1 MDIVRPLAARPEP
14 GYRELIDSYIDRLA
28 HLYDTSRRDLLYYL
42 GLTRQ
47 EVDRDSLTFGVGLPA
62 KFATGLSAALRIPER
77 RLHEMTM
84 QSYHLRALRVA
95 PDLSQI
101 AAALWGQSG
110 HIRYCPECLDETNG
124 EWQTGWRL
132 CWEFA
137 CLRHSLLLRDSCSAC
152 GSLVPP
158 QPALSSVPR
167 KPWTCMASFST
178 YRRCSEDLRA
188 TWRERL
194 PAEHPILQTQA
205 EILALIEGG
214 SSDAEVWGFL
224 QDLRAIAV
232 GLEHF
237 DSNELLG
244 QETQMVS
251 SAFLGLRPPSDRK
264 GASAP
269 TDSLWMAGVSTYALH
284 AMRGG
289 DRGDSTRL
297 LSPIVSHLRGMARET
312 TPSAIFAYLG
322 DTSENLR
329 RELNRD
335 LDPELAWLD
344 RLRFYTCTINP
355 SRPSVTED
363 EIDQRARWTPAMM
376 WPSWSIRLS
385 APWDKHP
392 ESYRRALA
400 SALLLPGAPS
410 RHIVRLRTKLGE
422 APKKLPWT
430 KYFGAGDYRT
440 RNVLRELCSLADH
453 LDKNGSPIDY
463 ARRRLIDYDGL
474 LPQHAWKEMA
484 SADGITP
491 RSFLWDA
498 WWAEQYM
505 ITRVTGGLGAEP
517 MQPSRASQYHDQLR
531 RRMSLE
537 TQQALD
543 AVALDFLLD
552 HGIKGEPVLWEP
564 TLPVSLPEGLS
575 EVISGGSVLDGLWAA
590 MSEGKSI
597 RALAPAL
604 GLSESAADLLVDL
617 HRPSRQFLAE

>member
-1 MDIVRPLAARPEP
+1 MKSVRPLAARPEP

-28 HLYDTSRRDLLYYL
+28 HLHDTSRRDLLYYL
-42 GLTRQ
+42 GLTKR
-47 EVDRDSLTFGVGLPA
+47 EVDRDSLTFGVGLPEE
-62 KFATGLSAALRIPER
+62 FATGLSHALRIPEG
-77 RLHEMTM
+77 RLHDMTM

-101 AAALWGQSG
+101 ATALWGQSG
-110 HIRYCPECLDETNG
+110 HIRYCPECLDETKG
-124 EWQTGWRL
+124 EWQSGWRL

-137 CLRHSLLLRDSCSAC
+137 CLKHSLLLRDGCSSC
-152 GSLVPP
+152 GNLIPP
-158 QPALSSVPR
+158 QPVLPSVAR
-167 KPWTCMASFST
+167 EPWTCMASFRT
-178 YRRCSEDLRA
+178 HRRCSADLRA

-194 PAEHPILQTQA
+194 PPDHPILQTQA

-237 DSNELLG
+237 DSNDLLG
-244 QETQMVS
+244 QETQVVS
-251 SAFLGLRPPSDRK
+251 SAFLGLRPPSGRK

-289 DRGDSTRL
+289 DKGDSNRL

-329 RELNRD
+329 RELTRD

-344 RLRFYTCTINP
+344 RLRFYTCTNNP
-355 SRPSVTED
+355 SRPSVTES
-363 EIDQRARWTPAMM
+363 EIDQRARWTPALM

-392 ESYRRALA
+392 EAYRRALA

-422 APKKLPWT
+422 APKKLRWT
-430 KYFGAGDYRT
+430 KYFDAGDDRT
-440 RNVLRELCSLADH
+440 RDVLRELCSLADF

-463 ARRRLIDYDGL
+463 ARRRGIDYDGL
-474 LPQHAWKEMA
+474 LAQHAWQELA
-484 SADGITP
+484 CADGITS

-498 WWAEQYM
+498 WWAEQYL
-505 ITRVTGGLGAEP
+505 IARVSGGVGTESQ
-517 MQPSRASQYHDQLR
+517 QPGRASQYHDQLR

-543 AVALDFLLD
+543 AVALKFLLD
-552 HGIKGEPVLWEP
+552 RGIKGEPVLWEP
-564 TLPVSLPEGLS
+564 ALPVSLPQGLS
-575 EVISGGSVLDGLWAA
+575 EVISGGSILDNLWAA
-590 MSEGKSI
+590 MSQGKSI
-597 RALAPAL
+597 RALAPTL

-617 HRPSRQFLAE
+617 HRPSRKVLGD